1 MHSDEDPKITMS
13 FIVPEYHENAKP
25 VKNNQLIKTPAKNLK
40 AK

>member
-25 VKNNQLIKTPAKNLK
+25 VKKNQLIEIPAKNLK